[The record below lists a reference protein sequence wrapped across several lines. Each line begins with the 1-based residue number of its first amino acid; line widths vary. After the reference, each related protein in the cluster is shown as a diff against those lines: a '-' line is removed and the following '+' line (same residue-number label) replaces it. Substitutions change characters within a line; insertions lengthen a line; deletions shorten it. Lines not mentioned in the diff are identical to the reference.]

1 MSQPDFDAQFANLL
15 MEKRSLLCE
24 RLSISMK
31 VALIAEAFRLTG
43 KSVLVLTG
51 EGQEAS
57 TFIQNLEFFALNS
70 PIEFPSWE
78 TLPQER
84 IAPSPEIVGARAR
97 ALHAITTA
105 KVPLVVVS
113 SLQASLQKVLSSETL
128 ALSSITLR
136 KKEEVSFDVLKEQ
149 LGAIGYER
157 KPIVVEKGEFA
168 IRGGIVDIFPVTESR
183 PLRLEFYGD
192 EIESIRYFEPHS
204 QRTQEKIDEALI
216 TPAKELEALEKADE
230 KNLATIF
237 SMLGKDTLIVLDDLE
252 RLEDRYA
259 SLTSQ
264 GGVKSKTFMS
274 VDEWLQEILSSQSL
288 SFCYEP
294 IESLS
299 DVSYDRKKRV
309 AYTRGGHETIHFT
322 MFEKEFTVERV
333 NHPFLSLSE
342 FYEEKCLMN
351 VPPEGEAL
359 IDAFLQTQN
368 SLAHTIVVQSLVELE
383 WFKKKVEQRGG
394 TLLPQTKVKEGYLSC
409 GFGRIDTGVIF
420 FPTTELTGRVT
431 VRRDTRRVSS
441 PVTEYDAFELTPGDH
456 VVHFHHGLGKYLG
469 VEKKPDNQ
477 GKEQEFFL
485 IEYADNSRL
494 YVPLAQA
501 HLVSKYVGGGEE
513 SPKLHVLGTNK
524 WKKLREDTERAIVGY
539 ASDLLQAQ
547 AKRVIAGGYAFPADS
562 LSMQLFEAEF
572 PYTETEDQL
581 KAIREIKEDMC
592 SNKAMDRLVCGDVGY
607 GKTEVAMR
615 AAIKAVLDGKKQ
627 VAVLAPTT
635 VLALQHYENFVER
648 MNPFGARI
656 GVLSRFATPKQNKK
670 TIEDV
675 KNGEIDIII
684 GTHRLIQKD
693 VEFRDL
699 GLLIVD
705 EEQRFGVRAKEKLKL
720 MKEGV
725 DAIALSATPIPR
737 TLYLSLIGLRD
748 LSTISTPPYDRLP
761 IKTVVC
767 EPADSV
773 IQSALLRE
781 LNRGGQAFYIHNRV
795 ETIFEAGEKVKKLL
809 PRARIAIAHG
819 QMDADELDL
828 VFHAF
833 KRGDVDVLVC
843 TSIVEN
849 GIDIPNAN
857 TIIIDR
863 ADRFGIAELYQL
875 RGRVGRWNKRAYAYF
890 LIPQQRI
897 LTEIA
902 RKRIEAI
909 AQAGGYGGGMRVAMR
924 DLEIRGAGDI
934 LGTEQSGHVAAI
946 GFHLYCKMLKRT
958 IDSLQGKAPSWTI
971 DTRVDTPFD
980 AKLPEYYVNEVS
992 LRMEFYQRLGEA
1004 RTVEEVAAIA
1014 EELHDRF
1021 GALPEPALWLL
1032 ALSRVRAYGASH
1044 GFTTIKL
1051 DAYTLTLER
1060 KTGKESHT
1068 NKVLVGRI
1076 KTPEE
1081 FEEKVKSSIDGMIGK
1096 RSPSEQNLS
1105 VDTDS
1110 PLL

>member
-1 MSQPDFDAQFANLL
+1 M
-15 MEKRSLLCE
+15 CE
-24 RLSISMK
+24 RLLLPMK
-31 VALIAEAFRLTG
+31 VALISEAFRLTG
-43 KSVLVLTG
+43 KSILVLTG

-57 TFIQNLEFFALNS
+57 TFVQNLDFFALNA
-70 PIEFPSWE
+70 PVEFPSWE
-78 TLPQER
+78 TLPSECV
-84 IAPSPEIVGARAR
+84 APSPDIVGARAK
-97 ALHAITTA
+97 ALHTITTSN
-105 KVPLVVVS
+105 VPLIVVS
-113 SLQASLQKVLSSETL
+113 SLQASLQKVISTETM
-128 ALSSITLR
+128 ALSNIKVSQ
-136 KKEEVSFDVLKEQ
+136 KEEISFDALKLQ
-149 LGAIGYER
+149 LAAIGYER
-157 KPIVVEKGEFA
+157 KPIVIEKGEFA
-168 IRGGIVDIFPVTESR
+168 VRGGIVDVFPVTESR
-183 PLRLEFYGD
+183 PVRLEFYAD

-204 QRTQEKIDEALI
+204 QRTQEKSEAVFI
-216 TPAKELEALEKADE
+216 TPAKELEALLKADE
-230 KNLATIF
+230 KNLTSIF
-237 SMLGKDTLIVLDDLE
+237 SILGKDFIVVLDDLE

-259 SLTSQ
+259 SLASQ
-264 GGVKSKTFMS
+264 GGTKSKTFMG
-274 VDEWLQEILSSQSL
+274 VDEWLDHVLSLQSI

-299 DVSYDRKKRV
+299 EVAYEPRKRV
-309 AYTRGGHETIHFT
+309 AYARGGHEPIRFS
-322 MFEKEFTVERV
+322 MFEREFAVERL
-333 NHPFLSLSE
+333 NHPFLSLGE
-342 FYEEKCLMN
+342 FYEEKCLLTS
-351 VPPEGEAL
+351 PPEGEAL
-359 IDAFLQTQN
+359 LDCFMQTQN
-368 SLAHTIVVQSLVELE
+368 SLSHTIIVQSLVELE
-383 WFKKKVEQRGG
+383 WFKKKLEQRGG
-394 TLLPQTKVKEGYLSC
+394 ELSPKTAVKEGYLSC
-409 GFGRIDTGVIF
+409 GFGRVDTGDIF

-441 PVTEYDAFELTPGDH
+441 PVTEYDAFDLAPGDL
-456 VVHFHHGLGKYLG
+456 VVHFHHGLGRYLG
-469 VEKKPDNQ
+469 VEKKKDNL
-477 GKEQEFFL
+477 GKEQEFFV
-485 IEYADNSRL
+485 IEYAENSRL

-513 SPKLHVLGTNK
+513 APKLHILGTNK

-539 ASDLLQAQ
+539 ASDLLQVQ
-547 AKRVIAGGYAFPADS
+547 AKRVMAGGFPYPVDS

-572 PYTETEDQL
+572 PYAETEDQL
-581 KAIREIKEDMC
+581 RAIGEIKKDMC
-592 SNKAMDRLVCGDVGY
+592 SSKAMDRLVCGDVGY

-615 AAIKAVLDGKKQ
+615 AAIKAVLDGRKQ
-627 VAVLAPTT
+627 VAMLAPTT
-635 VLALQHYENFVER
+635 VLAMQHYENFVER
-648 MNPFGARI
+648 MNPFGVRV
-656 GVLSRFATPKQNKK
+656 GVLSRFATPKQNKH
-670 TIEDV
+670 TVEQV
-675 KNGEIDIII
+675 KKGEIDIII

-693 VEFRDL
+693 VEFHDL

-705 EEQRFGVRAKEKLKL
+705 EEQRFGVRAKEKLKI

-725 DAIALSATPIPR
+725 DTIALSATPIPR
-737 TLYLSLIGLRD
+737 TLYLSLIGIRD

-767 EPADSV
+767 EPSDGV

-781 LNRGGQAFYIHNRV
+781 LNRGGQAFYIHNRI
-795 ETIFEAGEKVKKLL
+795 ETIFEAAERVKKLL
-809 PRARIAIAHG
+809 PRARISIGHG

-833 KRGDVDVLVC
+833 KRGDVDILIC

-875 RGRVGRWNKRAYAYF
+875 RGRVGRWNRRAYAYF

-897 LTEIA
+897 LSEVA

-946 GFHLYCKMLKRT
+946 GFHLYCKMLKRA
-958 IDSLQGKAPSWTI
+958 IESLQGKAPSWTI

-1004 RTVEEVAAIA
+1004 RTQEEVAAIS
-1014 EELHDRF
+1014 EELRDRF

-1032 ALSRVRAYGASH
+1032 SLSRVRTYAASH

-1051 DAYTLTLER
+1051 DSYTLFLER

-1076 KTPEE
+1076 KTPED
-1081 FEEKVKSSIDGMIGK
+1081 FETKVRAAIDGM
-1096 RSPSEQNLS
+1096 LS
-1105 VDTDS
+1105 K
-1110 PLL
+1110 